1 MADAADAEG
10 FDLGQFAGV
19 EDVTLGLDPLVEF
32 LELVA
37 RIFRGVE
44 GGDDG
49 RLNGRRQEAAQ
60 PQVTHLFH
68 QCLAVGGVACVPG
81 RQAAFFV
88 VLQQGFV
95 QRRDHMGRRGEAP
108 LAGLGH
114 VGVLVL
120 QVHRQRMRVAGGA
133 GQGFFA
139 SEDKTHARHALQAF
153 ARGGDQCVERHL
165 LRIHW
170 QGAEGAHGVDDQ
182 ALAVLRHYLGDLWQ
196 RIEDAGTG
204 FAVNQGDMGNVLIGT

>member
-1 MADAADAEG
+1 M
-10 FDLGQFAGV
+10 
-19 EDVTLGLDPLVEF
+19 
-32 LELVA
+32 
-37 RIFRGVE
+37 E
-44 GGDDG
+44 GGDDR
-49 RLNGRRQEAAQ
+49 RLDSRRQEAAQ
-60 PQVTHLFH
+60 AQFAHLLH
-68 QCLAVGGVACVPG
+68 QCLAVGGVAFVPR

-95 QRRDHMGRRGEAP
+95 QRGDHVGRRGEAP

>member
-1 MADAADAEG
+1 M
-10 FDLGQFAGV
+10 
-19 EDVTLGLDPLVEF
+19 P
-32 LELVA
+32 
-37 RIFRGVE
+37 R
-44 GGDDG
+44 
-49 RLNGRRQEAAQ
+49 
-60 PQVTHLFH
+60 
-68 QCLAVGGVACVPG
+68 

-139 SEDKTHARHALQAF
+139 SEDKTHARHAFQAF